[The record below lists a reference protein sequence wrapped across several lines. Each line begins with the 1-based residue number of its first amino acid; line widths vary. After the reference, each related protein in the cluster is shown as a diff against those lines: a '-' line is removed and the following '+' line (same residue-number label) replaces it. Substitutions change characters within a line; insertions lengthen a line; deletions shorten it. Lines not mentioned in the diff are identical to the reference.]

1 MKIDFKNPISF
12 SLFSIVVT
20 FLICMIVLCVTKPSY
35 IIYVSAK
42 GKKKKNIYLLF
53 TYSML
58 FAVVIETF
66 VLLWKTGLENPIKTS
81 PILSFNSK
89 AYRP

>member
-1 MKIDFKNPISF
+1 
-12 SLFSIVVT
+12 
-20 FLICMIVLCVTKPSY
+20 
-35 IIYVSAK
+35 
-42 GKKKKNIYLLF
+42 
-53 TYSML
+53 ML